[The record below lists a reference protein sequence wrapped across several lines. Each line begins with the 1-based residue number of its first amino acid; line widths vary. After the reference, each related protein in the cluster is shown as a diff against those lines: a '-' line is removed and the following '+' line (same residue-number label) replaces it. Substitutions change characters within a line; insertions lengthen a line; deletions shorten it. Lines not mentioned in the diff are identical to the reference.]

1 MKRVLLEDRP
11 SSVDVADRR
20 GRSAGVAA
28 EARAR
33 RHVGDVARPVDVEFS
48 LAIHTHTG
56 KYFIGRD
63 ILAAAPDLVG
73 DVYYWLLARRSPPTG
88 LFGKVVGRLA
98 HIHACATTQ
107 GGPLMRRLPRRVP
120 GRPLLHLDPFS
131 VGTAALRPCDAVLIH
146 DLGPLTH
153 PELFDPVISRV
164 YLPIYQE
171 IARVGP
177 HLVFVSQTSERE
189 FWRLFPSARAA
200 SRRVIYPAI
209 RAEVGGGAEEA
220 PAGVG
225 GRFLLTVGS
234 IGTRKN
240 QLRSLRAFAASRLA
254 ARGVC
259 YVLCGG
265 REPGYEPVA
274 ELARATP
281 GAVLL
286 PYVTDRQLA
295 WLYRAAEGFVLTS
308 LLEGFGI
315 PVAEAISRGLV
326 PLVSASGVLEEVAG
340 DQALLADPEDE
351 PAIAEG
357 MRRLVDMDETERQ
370 RRRLG
375 LRAAIGRFEP
385 AGFARDWR
393 QALADIGSGS

>member
-28 EARAR
+28 EAGAR

-73 DVYYWLLARRSPPTG
+73 NVYYWLLARGSPPTG

-107 GGPLMRRLPRRVP
+107 GGPLDAQAASPGSRTAAAPPRPVLDRHGGIAPVRRRAHPRPRTADPSAAVRSRHQSRLP
-120 GRPLLHLDPFS
+120 
-131 VGTAALRPCDAVLIH
+131 A
-146 DLGPLTH
+146 DL
-153 PELFDPVISRV
+153 
-164 YLPIYQE
+164 QE

-220 PAGVG
+220 PPGVA

-240 QLRSLRAFAASRLA
+240 QLHSLRAFAASGLA
-254 ARGVC
+254 ARGVRLRAVRRPRAGLRAGRRAC
-259 YVLCGG
+259 PSDAWRSPAPLCHRPPARLALQVGG
-265 REPGYEPVA
+265 RLCA
-274 ELARATP
+274 
-281 GAVLL
+281 
-286 PYVTDRQLA
+286 
-295 WLYRAAEGFVLTS
+295 
-308 LLEGFGI
+308 
-315 PVAEAISRGLV
+315 
-326 PLVSASGVLEEVAG
+326 
-340 DQALLADPEDE
+340 DE
-351 PAIAEG
+351 PA
-357 MRRLVDMDETERQ
+357 RRLRHPRGGSHQPRPGAAGQ
-370 RRRLG
+370 RIGRPGGGGRRPG
-375 LRAAIGRFEP
+375 AAGRPAGRAGHCRRHAAARRHGRDGAAAPPPWPACGDRPLRA
-385 AGFARDWR
+385 
-393 QALADIGSGS
+393 